1 MPYEMLTSLTLRT
14 SYTLA
19 DEDDGSGTQR
29 PCIRYG
35 CGPVCWKWA
44 RLKGSGPT
52 ASTGA
57 ASWVSRLSTRCAT
70 GTVSAYTLSI
80 RCSCVFREG
89 MLSLQLACGRCMLHR
104 QLSLPRVLSVPWLP
118 SPRLGRYRGFP
129 RRISWRYSDKWHL
142 NLVGIAEFITDV

>member
-1 MPYEMLTSLTLRT
+1 MVQDWHHPRNHLGCRTCRTALASLTGKPTTYRT
-14 SYTLA
+14 GDHAYKA
-19 DEDDGSGTQR
+19 
-29 PCIRYG
+29 P
-35 CGPVCWKWA
+35 
-44 RLKGSGPT
+44 
-52 ASTGA
+52 GA
-57 ASWVSRLSTRCAT
+57 GDAEMHAVRDAHFAT

-104 QLSLPRVLSVPWLP
+104 Q
-118 SPRLGRYRGFP
+118 PRLGRYSVGHHLIVTACVLYPRGFP